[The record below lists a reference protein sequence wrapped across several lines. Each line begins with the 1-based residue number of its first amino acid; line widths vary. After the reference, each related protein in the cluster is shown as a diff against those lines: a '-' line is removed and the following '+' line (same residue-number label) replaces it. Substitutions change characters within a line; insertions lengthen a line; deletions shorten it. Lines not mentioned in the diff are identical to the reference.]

1 MAGVDL
7 ELLRSELAELTD
19 DPGVVDVARV
29 LRRHGQPVDEEG
41 VLAAVRQLRRHSRG
55 AGLLDDLL
63 RLDGVTDVLVNG
75 PEEVYLDRGQ
85 GLERCQVQFE
95 DDAAVRQLATRIAAA
110 AGRRLDEGSPYVD
123 ARLPDGTRVHAIL
136 APVADPG
143 TCISLRVPARRT
155 LDLAAWAGDAAGEAA
170 VAAVG
175 DVVAQRASFLVTGGT
190 GSGKTTLLSS
200 MLALV
205 DPGERIVV
213 VEDSREIN
221 PRHPH
226 LVRLEARP
234 ANAEGRGRVDL
245 TDLIRQALRM
255 RPDRLVVGEVRGA
268 ELTDLLTALNTGHE
282 GGCGTVHANGVAELP
297 ARLAA
302 LGALAGWQESAVRAQ
317 ALAALDVIV
326 HVERRGGQRR
336 IAEIGVLTTG
346 PGGEL
351 SCVTALR
358 FDPGPAAADAGR
370 RTVHEPVRR
379 GPGHRQLSERLG
391 W

>member
-85 GLERCQVQFE
+85 GLERCQVPFE

-155 LDLAAWAGDAAGEAA
+155 LDLTAWAGDAAGEAA

-358 FDPGPAAADAGR
+358 FDPGSAAADAGR